1 MANMFFTVIQI
12 TLLRLVLHHPISLA
26 VRASRRMTLSA
37 AHLPRSWEKLF
48 MVLQE
53 GQLLAYKDQRASKQS
68 PDSMAHGE
76 SPLELRDAKAA
87 VATDYSKKKHVFRL
101 K

>member
-1 MANMFFTVIQI
+1 
-12 TLLRLVLHHPISLA
+12 
-26 VRASRRMTLSA
+26 
-37 AHLPRSWEKLF
+37 

-53 GQLLAYKDQRASKQS
+53 GQLLAYKDQRVAKQS
-68 PDSMAHGE
+68 PDSLAHGE
-76 SPLELRDAKAA
+76 APLELREAKAV